1 MVWMEFFNLSR
12 PWPPHLRHGHIQAY
26 LGGQL
31 WQLLQMPPALGMA
44 LSLGRHHSRQL
55 SN

>member
-31 WQLLQMPPALGMA
+31 WQLLQTPPALGMPSPWA
-44 LSLGRHHSRQL
+44 DTTQGS
-55 SN
+55 